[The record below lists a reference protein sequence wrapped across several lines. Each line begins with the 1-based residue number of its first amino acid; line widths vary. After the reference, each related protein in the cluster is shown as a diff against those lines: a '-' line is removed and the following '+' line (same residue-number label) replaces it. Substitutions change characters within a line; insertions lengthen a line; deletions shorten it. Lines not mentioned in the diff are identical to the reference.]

1 MYFYITNDNDM
12 KAKILTVT
20 IDSQWGTGTN
30 VFTNEKAAA
39 KYIIESLKDYS
50 AVRDAAM
57 TALKSMKEARK
68 LLSWASENELL
79 DGSTF
84 VVDEHEIEVPN
95 PQVGRFVGV
104 LDIPRST
111 VRLAVRMFIATFCM
125 QGRICIPEHG
135 ISTGMPA
142 TGAFDEHFFYLED
155 IADGAGEAEFDNLS
169 QPDRLELEAL
179 MKQVAD
185 AGCWWVRFT
194 E

>member
-1 MYFYITNDNDM
+1 M

-39 KYIIESLKDYS
+39 EYVIESLKDYS
-50 AVRDAAM
+50 AVRGAAM
-57 TALKSMKEARK
+57 TALKNMKDAK
-68 LLSWASENELL
+68 SLLSWAIDNDLL

-84 VVDEHEIEVPN
+84 VIDEHIIDVPSPEV
-95 PQVGRFVGV
+95 GSFVGV

-155 IADGAGEAEFDNLS
+155 IAADGAGEAEFDNLS
-169 QPDRLELEAL
+169 QPDRFELEAL

>member
-1 MYFYITNDNDM
+1 M

-30 VFTNEKAAA
+30 VFTDETAAA
-39 KYIIESLKDYS
+39 KYIIESLKDYRD
-50 AVRDAAM
+50 VKDAAGN
-57 TALKSMKEARK
+57 THTNMKEAQK
-68 LLSWASENELL
+68 ILSWASENELL
-79 DGSTF
+79 EGSTF
-84 VVDEHEIEVPN
+84 VVDEHEIEVPD
-95 PQVGRFVGV
+95 PQVGNFVGV
-104 LDIPRST
+104 LDIPRKN

-155 IADGAGEAEFDNLS
+155 IANGAGEAEFDNLS
-169 QPDRLELEAL
+169 QPDRFDLQSL